1 MKLNYWSEETEK
13 GMQEK
18 AEQGIY
24 PFNAPLGY
32 TNVVHDGKRLIALDP
47 KDA

>member
-13 GMQEK
+13 EMQEK